1 MPAKTGFTSVAIFL
15 ATLLPASA
23 GDVSVVVSGIIPNG
37 TTVHVALC
45 SGGLDP
51 GTCDRGESQPAQ
63 SSTMKFV
70 LRDVTPS
77 RYAVAAYQD
86 LDGSGSMERSRLG
99 IPLEPYAFSN
109 DAGRVRKPT
118 FEAAEVSVGPAG
130 REFQLHL
137 RSIRAGSAQ

>member
-1 MPAKTGFTSVAIFL
+1 
-15 ATLLPASA
+15 
-23 GDVSVVVSGIIPNG
+23 
-37 TTVHVALC
+37 
-45 SGGLDP
+45 
-51 GTCDRGESQPAQ
+51 
-63 SSTMKFV
+63 MKFV
-70 LRDVTPS
+70 LRDVAPS
-77 RYAVAAYQD
+77 RYAVAVFQD

-137 RSIRAGSAQ
+137 RSIKAGPAQ